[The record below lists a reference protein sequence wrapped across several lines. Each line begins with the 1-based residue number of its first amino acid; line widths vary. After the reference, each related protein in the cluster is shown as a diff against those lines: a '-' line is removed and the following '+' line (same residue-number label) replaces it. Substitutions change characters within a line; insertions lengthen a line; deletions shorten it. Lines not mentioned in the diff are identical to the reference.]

1 MSKKDLAPNSQL
13 LAGMTSGV
21 TTVLLLH
28 PLDLIR
34 CVHASSDTI
43 PIFGSLPSSLSSRLF
58 ANVWAVL
65 GSAGK
70 LRPPSRCSPY
80 AALCAALGDGDG
92 TAAHCSQ
99 RAGPRA
105 VPPRGEAKNRVPQLC
120 MCRPRSPVSHWLTVA
135 HRMRRVR
142 FQAQNTV
149 GESARGR
156 YVAMRLTYVCLVC
169 VLVGGCVGVGVGCCM
184 LSARRDTPRLL

>member
-80 AALCAALGDGDG
+80 AASMWHCVLLLVMVMVLQLIALNVLDL
-92 TAAHCSQ
+92 
-99 RAGPRA
+99 
-105 VPPRGEAKNRVPQLC
+105 VLYLLGERQKTGSLNSACVAPDHP
-120 MCRPRSPVSHWLTVA
+120 CRTGSPWLTECAGCGSRLRTLLGKA
-135 HRMRRVR
+135 H
-142 FQAQNTV
+142 
-149 GESARGR
+149 GEGMS
-156 YVAMRLTYVCLVC
+156 LC
-169 VLVGGCVGVGVGCCM
+169 
-184 LSARRDTPRLL
+184 D